1 MFLNSNIPD
10 GADIENAKIEREQKF
25 WDYILNNSVW
35 ERAVQWTMK
44 HGINKKGFQQ
54 RNIVAEQY
62 KELCREF
69 WKAYIDYDKKQKVA
83 VASGKNFLN
92 KIGE

>member
-1 MFLNSNIPD
+1 
-10 GADIENAKIEREQKF
+10 
-25 WDYILNNSVW
+25 
-35 ERAVQWTMK
+35 MK